1 MTPSTLQNIRAG
13 VWAAAGC
20 GLAGTFAYALTLHGS
35 IFLEGL
41 AWGIPPYIMLA
52 VAGFLGKTRGLA
64 VVALLAALSVLAL
77 EAYMLIDLARSVG
90 SINDIELEIVPLQWM
105 VAGAVLV
112 AGGIGA
118 VVRKIK
124 NAA

>member
-20 GLAGTFAYALTLHGS
+20 GLALHGS
-35 IFLEGL
+35 MFLGGL

-52 VAGFLGKTRGLA
+52 VAGFLSKTRGLA

-77 EAYMLIDLARSVG
+77 EAYLLIDLARSVG

-105 VAGAVLV
+105 LAGAVLV

-124 NAA
+124 NVP